1 MWTDELLT
9 MGVYQAWLRETDDS
23 VLPLVGLAVLLVG
36 HVSLFG
42 FQTDAPSIPLRFC
55 AVSVRRVVDHCG
67 WACGRGGLF
76 FEPLTL
82 LLTFERWRVTCSK
95 LLAILEVIN
104 ERYICQKDQG

>member
-1 MWTDELLT
+1 MWTDELLA
-9 MGVYQAWLRETDDS
+9 MGGDKAWVRETDGQ
-23 VLPLVGLAVLLVG
+23 VLPFVGMAVLLAG
-36 HVSLFG
+36 HFPVSG

-82 LLTFERWRVTCSK
+82 LLTFER
-95 LLAILEVIN
+95 
-104 ERYICQKDQG
+104 